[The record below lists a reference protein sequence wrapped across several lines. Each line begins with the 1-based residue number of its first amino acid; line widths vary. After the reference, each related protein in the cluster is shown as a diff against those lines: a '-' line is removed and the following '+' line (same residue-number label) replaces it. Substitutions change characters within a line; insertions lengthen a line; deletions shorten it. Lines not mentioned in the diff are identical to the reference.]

1 MKLRHYFYLLLL
13 FVLFVPAS
21 HTNGQDKDKNK
32 DKNKDKD
39 GKWEFCQNNSN
50 WGGRP
55 SFNEVREMTIAK
67 PGLLTVDGK
76 KNGGISVRGENRS
89 DVQIRACVQT
99 WGDSENEVRSLA
111 QNVKIQT
118 DGVVQAESSSDEHWS
133 VSYQIVVPLNTN
145 LKLMANNGGISI
157 NNVEGNMEFETR
169 NGGISVNQ
177 VAGNV
182 KGRTT
187 NGGVN
192 AKLSGSSWKGA
203 GLDLQTT
210 NGGINLTMPEKFSA
224 HLETGTVNGGF
235 SSDMELTVKLK
246 DFRRGVNINTDIN
259 GGGAPVRVV
268 TTNGGVRI
276 NSAN

>member
-21 HTNGQDKDKNK
+21 HTNGQEKDK

-99 WGDSENEVRSLA
+99 WGDSE
-111 QNVKIQT
+111 
-118 DGVVQAESSSDEHWS
+118 SS
-133 VSYQIVVPLNTN
+133 
-145 LKLMANNGGISI
+145 IS
-157 NNVEGNMEFETR
+157 FH
-169 NGGISVNQ
+169 
-177 VAGNV
+177 
-182 KGRTT
+182 
-187 NGGVN
+187 
-192 AKLSGSSWKGA
+192 
-203 GLDLQTT
+203 QTT
-210 NGGINLTMPEKFSA
+210 TAERSGHDCDL
-224 HLETGTVNGGF
+224 
-235 SSDMELTVKLK
+235 
-246 DFRRGVNINTDIN
+246 
-259 GGGAPVRVV
+259 
-268 TTNGGVRI
+268 
-276 NSAN
+276 